1 MNNAETVISSH
12 TDPVIQRSDPGF
24 LQVRSGSGVAR
35 GPDLGLLEVRIR
47 HLVAGPPNLF
57 ISLAQQ
63 ANGPNVS
70 KNGPLIDFLL
80 LCACIWDSLI

>member
-24 LQVRSGSGVAR
+24 LQVRSGSGVSR
-35 GPDLGLLEVRIR
+35 GPDPPSGGRT
-47 HLVAGPPNLF
+47 PNLF

>member
-47 HLVAGPPNLF
+47 HLVAGPPTY
-57 ISLAQQ
+57 SSPSRSKQM
-63 ANGPNVS
+63 GPM
-70 KNGPLIDFLL
+70 
-80 LCACIWDSLI
+80 